1 MNNEIIAAI
10 TAGVEAYE
18 GSKAFVVTKITRPV
32 QIVDVICRNPW
43 SKAEGKSLIS
53 IFKKKISPLEFNQ
66 EWIF

>member
-32 QIVDVICRNPW
+32 QIVVATLGQRQKV
-43 SKAEGKSLIS
+43 KA
-53 IFKKKISPLEFNQ
+53 
-66 EWIF
+66 

>member
-18 GSKAFVVTKITRPV
+18 DSAAFVVTKITRPV

-53 IFKKKISPLEFNQ
+53 IL
-66 EWIF
+66 

>member
-18 GSKAFVVTKITRPV
+18 GAKAFVVTKFTRPV

-53 IFKKKISPLEFNQ
+53 IL
-66 EWIF
+66 

>member
-32 QIVDVICRNPW
+32 QIVDVICRNAW
-43 SKAEGKSLIS
+43 SNADGKGVIS
-53 IFKKKISPLEFNQ
+53 IV
-66 EWIF
+66 

>member
-18 GSKAFVVTKITRPV
+18 GSKAFVVTKITSPV

-43 SKAEGKSLIS
+43 SKAEGKNLIS
-53 IFKKKISPLEFNQ
+53 IL
-66 EWIF
+66 